1 MSGDIKIQ
9 NYPSLSKLVDRFRD
23 DLRTSDF
30 VLLYA
35 FNGTGKTRL
44 SMEFKERGKKGGEDQ
59 RDTLYFNAFTEDLFS
74 WDNDLTNNQTRVLK
88 LNSSSRFFRG
98 FQELALEER
107 IATHLTR
114 YADFS
119 FDIDY
124 EKYEVQFKRTEVNK
138 VWEEGKQVE
147 RSDIKYL
154 IKISRGEE
162 NIFIWCVFLSIC
174 ELSIER
180 DNAYDWVQYIYI
192 DDPISSLDE
201 NNAIAVASHL
211 AQLLQSGVG
220 KIKTVI
226 SSHHSLFFNVMCNEL
241 KKQAHCRYF
250 LHKTTS
256 SAYTLQKTDDTPFFH
271 HVALL
276 SELKKAADSDLIYT
290 YHFNILRNILEKT
303 SSFFGFND
311 FSACIAGMDDD
322 VLFARALNLL
332 SHGKY
337 SIYEPVEMNMDNKE
351 LFKRILQS
359 FLDKYQFQLPK
370 LLKDDG
376 AKTSE

>member
-1 MSGDIKIQ
+1 MSEAVKIQ
-9 NYPSLSKLVDRFRD
+9 SYPSLPRLVDRFRD

-88 LNSSSRFFRG
+88 LNSSSLFFRG

-107 IATHLTR
+107 IATHLAR

-124 EKYEVQFKRTEVNK
+124 DKYEVLFKRTEVNK
-138 VWEEGKQVE
+138 VWEEGTQVE
-147 RSDIKYL
+147 RSEVKYH

-180 DNAYDWVQYIYI
+180 DSAYDWVQYIYI

-220 KIKTVI
+220 KIKTII

-256 SAYTLQKTDDTPFFH
+256 AAYTLQKTDDTPFFH

-276 SELKKAADSDLIYT
+276 SELKKAADNDLIYT

-311 FSACIAGMDDD
+311 FSGCISGMDDE

-370 LLKDDG
+370 LLKEDG